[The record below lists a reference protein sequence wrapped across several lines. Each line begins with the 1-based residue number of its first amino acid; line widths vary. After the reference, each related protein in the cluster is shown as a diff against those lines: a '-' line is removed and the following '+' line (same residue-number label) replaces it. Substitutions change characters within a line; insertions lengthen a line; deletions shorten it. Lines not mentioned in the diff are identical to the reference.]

1 MTESKQQIAVIYN
14 RFNLEAVLA
23 AAALAGIN
31 TVMEEVTMYGS
42 DQAIMK
48 PYDRYVWIDVTPQ
61 RGAGSFFEKTFH
73 HGDRA
78 EGTIGRVVGNMRAK
92 EENGIYTRNGVSHVF
107 ITKGRLRSDQ
117 TQCTLFE
124 VVTLQAASVNAN
136 VVEAIGRIIDRFN
149 NKTIGDQHS
158 PMIHPSFALS
168 TLDEESE
175 AWAKKAINRRR
186 MYCRASEV
194 TWLWSLYREATT
206 AILLQSKFDY
216 MKFFRIMSEV
226 VAVGISEIDES
237 GELPYCYSLDYC
249 QTVEAYTEYRE
260 MLKHILKKDFYTA
273 WVSVGKTRQA
283 IAFSSINCTDYIWAK
298 HMFTMSH
305 RYYVNVV
312 GGMRGHVVDTNV
324 PWPDQLKLNFA
335 EWYGAD
341 SYK

>member
-1 MTESKQQIAVIYN
+1 MTESKHQIAVIYN

-31 TVMEEVTMYGS
+31 TAMEEVTMYGS

-73 HGDRA
+73 HGERT
-78 EGTIGRVVGNMRAK
+78 EGAIGRVMGSMRAK

-107 ITKGRLRSDQ
+107 ITKGRLRSDM
-117 TQCTLFE
+117 TMCTLFE
-124 VVTLQAASVNAN
+124 VVTLQAATVNCD

-149 NKTIGDQHS
+149 DKTIGDRHS
-158 PMIHPSFALS
+158 PML
-168 TLDEESE
+168 ESHLFDIDSVAE
-175 AWAKKAINRRR
+175 LWAKKAFNRRR
-186 MYCRASEV
+186 MYRRATEV
-194 TWLWSLYREATT
+194 AWLWSLYREATA

-216 MKFFRIMSEV
+216 MKFFKLALNPRTIGKETENDL
-226 VAVGISEIDES
+226 AHF
-237 GELPYCYSLDYC
+237 YCMENS
-249 QTVEAYTEYRE
+249 QSVEAYTEYRE

-283 IAFSSINCTDYIWAK
+283 IAFSSINCTDYVWAK